1 MFASIVIENKNQ
13 TAKAGDKIELNVY
26 ACPVDGAPIQ
36 LNSDQFN
43 VTGEAAPYA
52 NGTLTVK
59 AAGDVTVT
67 CKLNTNRTDKMT
79 ITLAR

>member
-1 MFASIVIENKNQ
+1 MFASIVIEDKNQ

-26 ACPVDGAPIQ
+26 ACPVDGAPIK
-36 LNSDQFN
+36 LNSNQFN
-43 VTGEAAPYA
+43 VTGEAATYD
-52 NGTLTVK
+52 NGILTVK

-67 CKLNTNRTDKMT
+67 FKLNTNLTDKMT